1 MSKNLRKIV
10 AKIILGSLSVLVSV
24 CFLIISIN
32 VYLKI
37 SGQAKNPIAIA
48 WMLDGTDFWP
58 DITFWSKSW
67 CKYSPENCKYPE
79 EKLLSSPV
87 QQYDASANTDS
98 QKCVKILFLGDSFTI
113 APWVSAEESYS
124 SIFSKRF
131 SESKHLCVKS
141 YRLATGGANN
151 SQELLAFS
159 QRVAKLKPDIV
170 FWQFYW
176 SDIPENSKEE
186 VFTVTNGQLTH
197 QMAWTNMLFLAGF
210 LNQKVPL
217 LKNTT
222 LGKHLMYLGEQEDPF
237 SFWSF
242 DFRDTGKTIQYNKEL
257 IPLLLNKMNEKSQS
271 FGFVWYT
278 TLAPLECQIVS
289 DVKNCDSKILL
300 QNELRQLLLDNSK
313 FISMEDQQNYSPASM
328 IRFQQT
334 MEKNSGNQVFFNT
347 TDDKT
352 EEGGRHLS
360 KEGNALVGKYL
371 FENYVISQL

>member
-1 MSKNLRKIV
+1 MKNIFLKFLLTCVSIIIFLVLLVIV
-10 AKIILGSLSVLVSV
+10 
-24 CFLIISIN
+24 IN
-32 VYLKI
+32 EYLKI

-79 EKLLSSPV
+79 EKLLSSPI
-87 QQYDASANTDS
+87 QQYNARANSDS

-113 APWVSAEESYS
+113 SPWVSAEESYAS
-124 SIFSKRF
+124 VFSKHF
-131 SESKHLCVKS
+131 SESKNLCVKS

-176 SDIPENSKEE
+176 NDIPENSKEE
-186 VFTVTNGQLTH
+186 VFTVVDGQLKH
-197 QMAWTNMLFLAGF
+197 QMTWTNMLFLAGF

-242 DFRDTGKTIQYNKEL
+242 DFRDTGKTIPYNKEL
-257 IPLLLNKMNEKSQS
+257 VPLLLNKMNEKSQS

-300 QNELRQLLLDNSK
+300 QNELRQLLMNNSK
-313 FISMEDQQNYSPASM
+313 FISMEVQQIYSPVSS
-328 IRFQQT
+328 ISSQQT
-334 MEKNSGNQVFFNT
+334 IIKKYENLVLFNT

-360 KEGNALVGKYL
+360 KEGNALFGNYL
-371 FENYVISQL
+371 FENYIISQH